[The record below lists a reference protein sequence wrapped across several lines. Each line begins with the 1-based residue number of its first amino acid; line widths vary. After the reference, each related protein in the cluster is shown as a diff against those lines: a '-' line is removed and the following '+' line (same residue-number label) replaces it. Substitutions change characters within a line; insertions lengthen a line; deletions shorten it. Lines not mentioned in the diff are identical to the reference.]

1 MLNTRTLMTN
11 NMETRQ
17 VIISGKVQAVGFR
30 NWVKKTCENL
40 FLEGNVRNT
49 VDMRVEVMVTGHKF
63 NLDWFCWLC
72 KKGPVLAKV
81 EDVKI
86 KCVDLKEF
94 GSFNTYIWQFTDGKV
109 IHNRYQHLS
118 EIPTTTPLS
127 DKMSKDLKA
136 RGFKFVG
143 STICYAF
150 MQASGLVNDHTIHCF
165 RYQEIQK
172 ISFDK

>member
-1 MLNTRTLMTN
+1 
-11 NMETRQ
+11 METRQ

-94 GSFNTYIWQFTDGKV
+94 GSFNIIY
-109 IHNRYQHLS
+109 
-118 EIPTTTPLS
+118 
-127 DKMSKDLKA
+127 
-136 RGFKFVG
+136 
-143 STICYAF
+143 
-150 MQASGLVNDHTIHCF
+150 
-165 RYQEIQK
+165 
-172 ISFDK
+172 

>member
-63 NLDWFCWLC
+63 NLDWFCRLC

-94 GSFNTYIWQFTDGKV
+94 GSFNIIY
-109 IHNRYQHLS
+109 
-118 EIPTTTPLS
+118 
-127 DKMSKDLKA
+127 
-136 RGFKFVG
+136 
-143 STICYAF
+143 
-150 MQASGLVNDHTIHCF
+150 
-165 RYQEIQK
+165 
-172 ISFDK
+172 